1 MNKKVYLVII
11 IVLFYFAISEVT
23 NVLNIFY
30 PGTKYLLTVL
40 FALTLFSYKFSR
52 ISLTIYL
59 LFILSFLFYR
69 HPVED
74 NLNLEFYLWDWLK
87 IIRTNKI
94 VFINIVGNLL
104 LFAPLV
110 FLLRE
115 ESTWLFII
123 IVILI
128 FELMQFITK
137 RGVFD
142 IVDIFLNII
151 GVLLGLILRR
161 LYGREKEKKA
171 S

>member
-1 MNKKVYLVII
+1 
-11 IVLFYFAISEVT
+11 
-23 NVLNIFY
+23 
-30 PGTKYLLTVL
+30 
-40 FALTLFSYKFSR
+40 
-52 ISLTIYL
+52 
-59 LFILSFLFYR
+59 LFYR